1 MDGLEHGRHLRPLRF
16 GDLRQR
22 VAVEMH
28 RAALVFGLGEDL
40 GDRAAHAGGLVADD
54 HANAA
59 QAARSQ
65 PRQEIAPAFR
75 RLGEALGAADH
86 LAVTVVV
93 HADGYRDGD
102 VLVGAAS
109 AALQVDAV
117 DIDVRVLAFQ
127 RPAPPFLD
135 RLEGLVVEIRHGADG
150 DARAPQDL
158 ADVPDAARGRPGQI
172 HLDDGLLDASL
183 APLVALDDRGGEAH
197 PLELWHLER
206 DLARRRGESA
216 LVVPGAVRRPIVGS
230 LVRSRAHKLVGLLV
244 EHGVDGLLD
253 GFPGQLAKLGLN
265 RLLVE

>member
-1 MDGLEHGRHLRPLRF
+1 
-16 GDLRQR
+16 
-22 VAVEMH
+22 MH

-40 GDRAAHAGGLVADD
+40 GDRADHAGGLVVDDYAD
-54 HANAA
+54 AA
-59 QAARSQ
+59 QAARFQ

-86 LAVTVVV
+86 LAVAVVV
-93 HADGYRDGD
+93 HADGDYDGD
-102 VLVGAAS
+102 VLVGAAP

-117 DIDVRVLAFQ
+117 DIDVWVLAVQ

-135 RLEGLVVEIRHGADG
+135 RLEGLVVGVRHGVGG
-150 DARAPQDL
+150 DARALQDL
-158 ADVPDAARGRPGQI
+158 ADVLDAARGHPGQM
-172 HLDDGLLDASL
+172 HLDDGLLDAGF

-216 LVVPGAVRRPIVGS
+216 LLAPGAVRRPIVSS

-253 GFPGQLAKLGLN
+253 GFPDQLAKRGLH